1 MRHPVYL
8 GGEGGAEAAAG
19 GRAGPEL
26 GRRDEGL
33 AIRPEGPGPGSGPM
47 APLSREPLAR
57 GGRAA
62 APTFYVAG
70 FWRRLAGGLV
80 DLAILAPVVFLLTWL
95 AAVVTGIQLPPANH
109 RGLDFWLDMILAR
122 EPALIA
128 GIGLALAIAVIYVFL
143 FQATAGRTV
152 GMRVLGMEVIDVFGE
167 PPSIARVAARTAGY
181 LAGAATLGLGFFWI
195 GFDSEKRAL
204 HDWLAGTYVVLADP
218 PRRA

>member
-70 FWRRLAGGLV
+70 FWRRLAHPAQTTTGAGGV
-80 DLAILAPVVFLLTWL
+80 RPAKAAIWA
-95 AAVVTGIQLPPANH
+95 
-109 RGLDFWLDMILAR
+109 
-122 EPALIA
+122 
-128 GIGLALAIAVIYVFL
+128 
-143 FQATAGRTV
+143 
-152 GMRVLGMEVIDVFGE
+152 
-167 PPSIARVAARTAGY
+167 
-181 LAGAATLGLGFFWI
+181 
-195 GFDSEKRAL
+195 
-204 HDWLAGTYVVLADP
+204 
-218 PRRA
+218 